1 MKEILIA
8 ILISLGFNIQTGL
21 VPDTS
26 YHPATV
32 SNVVIDTENEIW
44 EKITITSDNK
54 IEMNTV
60 TNNMELVVE
69 MDANSVGQLNINPI
83 KRSDNSEKIN
93 DVVCYTRTKGH

>member
-8 ILISLGFNIQTGL
+8 ILIFLGFNIQTGL

-44 EKITITSDNK
+44 EKS
-54 IEMNTV
+54 
-60 TNNMELVVE
+60 
-69 MDANSVGQLNINPI
+69 P
-83 KRSDNSEKIN
+83 
-93 DVVCYTRTKGH
+93 